1 MGHTR
6 STIFVDQTMNAVQIL
21 CPAKLT
27 LSLKVKGRRRDG
39 YHLIDAEMVSVDL
52 CDELI
57 IAEVLDSLFD
67 RQIRA
72 SKCPSAITTSSTR
85 H

>member
-1 MGHTR
+1 MDRTR
-6 STIFVDQTMNAVQIL
+6 SAIFDGQTMNAVQIL

-52 CDELI
+52 CDEL
-57 IAEVLDSLFD
+57 LSLRFWTHCSIT
-67 RQIRA
+67 IRA
-72 SKCPSAITTSSTR
+72 SAPR
-85 H
+85 R